1 MEKTIPLLVA
11 DRLPYS
17 VGMHVVGISSTS
29 YTTRTTDQQTRSFS
43 RFSGCR
49 EPILIDI
56 GGQSDLLDGLTAEQ
70 ILTAMES
77 YHNAAKTSGAVR
89 TIVSTIPPMTEAWDY
104 TTLMETQR
112 LVLNDLILA
121 SDVWDA
127 VADLASLPE
136 SEDPDD
142 TDYFADGLHPT
153 GVLAALFADEIVSRI

>member
-1 MEKTIPLLVA
+1 
-11 DRLPYS
+11 
-17 VGMHVVGISSTS
+17 
-29 YTTRTTDQQTRSFS
+29 
-43 RFSGCR
+43 
-49 EPILIDI
+49 
-56 GGQSDLLDGLTAEQ
+56 
-70 ILTAMES
+70 
-77 YHNAAKTSGAVR
+77 
-89 TIVSTIPPMTEAWDY
+89 MTEAWDY